1 MAGFLPRPEDE
12 FVILGNKG
20 TYKQVPLATFN
31 DGLYAKVGGASYIR
45 LYAGRET
52 SIDTAR
58 IVRLETSEPLFADH
72 YGRLFTQMQLG
83 RRALSGEEKELL
95 KGLKD

>member
-1 MAGFLPRPEDE
+1 MAGFLPRPKDD
-12 FVILGNKG
+12 FVIMGNKG
-20 TYKQVPLATFN
+20 TYKQCPLATFN
-31 DGLYAKVGGASYIR
+31 DGLYAKVGSSYIR

-52 SIDTAR
+52 SVDSAR
-58 IVRLETSEPLFADH
+58 IVRLETSEPLYRDH

-83 RRALSGEEKELL
+83 RYALSPDEKELL